1 MNARHTLAWVALVG
15 LAACSGGNK
24 ENEVMAPAVSLGD
37 AVVVDLDDRI
47 VATGELT
54 SPNHAV
60 IAAEVGGRITS
71 LYIDEGKPAAS
82 GARVLEIDP
91 ERRELELRAARAAN
105 AEAQAAM
112 VEGKRAADRVAAL
125 FKSNVASKAQLD
137 TAETQLTLARSR
149 AEGAAARLGEAER
162 ARRDAEVKAPF
173 AGLIAQ
179 RFTSVGE
186 FVQPGARLFELVA
199 LDPIEV
205 EFRVA
210 EVDSSRVQPG
220 QIVDVRVAPFPDEVF
235 RATVTLVSP
244 MIDPSTRTLRVK
256 GTLPNPEG
264 RLRPG
269 LFARADLGVSH
280 RDDVLMIPEE
290 AILQRSDGQVVFR
303 LAPENRVERRVV
315 KTGVHRNDRVEI
327 LDGLVAGDR
336 VVTRGHV
343 ALIDGSAVV
352 VRNVDGST
360 AEPDVAS
367 GAIESGTP

>member
-1 MNARHTLAWVALVG
+1 MKARHTLAWVALAC
-15 LAACSGGNK
+15 LAACSRGEKDNS
-24 ENEVMAPAVSLGD
+24 VLAPAVSLGD
-37 AVVVDLDDRI
+37 AAAVDIDDRI

-60 IAAEVGGRITS
+60 IAAEGGGRITS
-71 LYIDEGKPAAS
+71 LYIDEGKPAAK
-82 GARVLEIDP
+82 GARVLEVDP
-91 ERRELELRAARAAN
+91 ERRELELRAARAQN

-112 VEGKRAADRVAAL
+112 IEGQRAADRVAAL
-125 FKSNVASKAQLD
+125 YKKNVASKAQLD
-137 TAETQLTLARSR
+137 TAQTQLTLFRSR
-149 AEGAAARLGEAER
+149 ADGAAARLGEAER

-173 AGLIAQ
+173 SGLVAQ
-179 RFTSVGE
+179 RFTNVGE

-220 QIVDVRVAPFPDEVF
+220 QTVDVRVAPFPDEVF
-235 RATVTLVSP
+235 AATVTLVSP
-244 MIDPSTRTLRVK
+244 MIDPATRTLRVK

-280 RDDVLMIPEE
+280 RDAVLMIPEE

-315 KTGVHRNDRVEI
+315 KTGVHKNDRVEI
-327 LDGLVAGDR
+327 LDGLVAGDK

-367 GAIESGTP
+367 GALETGTP